1 MLTWLGLVAGILV
14 VAAGTLIISASLG
27 ITLGIAFEAAIV
39 VGIVLLVVAGIVAW
53 LFYTGIKAQ
62 FRRIKTG
69 KEALIG
75 ARGVV
80 TNELSPTGEVRVL
93 GEFWQAKTK
102 GGNIAAGAEV
112 EVTGMEGMFLLVKS
126 TEQKA

>member
-1 MLTWLGLVAGILV
+1 MHTWLGLVAGILV
-14 VAAGTLIISASLG
+14 VVAGTLIISASLG
-27 ITLGIAFEAAIV
+27 IALGITFETAIA

-75 ARGVV
+75 AQGVV
-80 TNELSPTGEVRVL
+80 TNEISPTGEVRVL

-102 GGNIAAGAEV
+102 GDIIAAGTEV